1 MQNMQVRSWDHSKS
15 TEKKKKKINQT
26 PTPTPNKSN
35 VDGWN

>member
-15 TEKKKKKINQT
+15 TEKKKKINQT